1 MLMSCV
7 GMKNE
12 QAGEEDARVV
22 TIQLWDYSTKF
33 YKDEY
38 LQYILTEKDR
48 RDFKELDRIAR
59 FGKVRRGMQFPGSM
73 VPWEEVPEGIRK
85 HVNPKNGMLVIGI
98 LRGHRIPRYRTTLTR
113 TTLTIQPNRWNERV
127 RRVSFSEYRVWGFD
141 VVMGVLE
148 ELRAEIRKRVTQ
160 ERGETTEIRLLIGE
174 WKYDEYIQELKDM
187 IVTAQYCQKI
197 GVDNMYYPDYY
208 FMPPDS
214 ISSERLER
222 FLRSSLIP
230 DSDKIFVRELLRKYP
245 SDKR

>member
-85 HVNPKNGMLVIGI
+85 HVYPEYILGFGI
-98 LRGHRIPRYRTTLTR
+98 HRGRRIPRYR

-187 IVTAQYCQKI
+187 IVTAQYCQKN
-197 GVDNMYYPDYY
+197 GVEKMYCPVYY
-208 FMPPDS
+208 LMPPDS
-214 ISSERLER
+214 ISSESLER
-222 FLRSSLIP
+222 FLRDPFIP
-230 DSDKIFVRELLRKYP
+230 DSDKIFFRELLRKYP